1 MKCSA
6 FVALLA
12 AAVAPRANAS
22 LRRGVLGEQEQQ
34 PIVTASAGEL
44 NNDANF
50 AVSAQ
55 DDTPARPPGYRAA
68 WDDCGGVGA
77 SATERMRSISA
88 RTLIKGWAK
97 PLPFQRHAAQDCG
110 HAAADEFGTLPG
122 PGQQV
127 NYPGPEV
134 HAAQDD
140 AGLKTAADTLAKYPL
155 VAK

>member
-1 MKCSA
+1 MKSGA
-6 FVALLA
+6 LVALLLS
-12 AAVAPRANAS
+12 AVVASRASAS
-22 LRRGVLGEQEQQ
+22 LRRGALEQ
-34 PIVTASAGEL
+34 PIVTAEAGEL
-44 NNDANF
+44 NNDNNF

-55 DDTPARPPGYRAA
+55 DGTPARPPGYRAA

-88 RTLIKGWAK
+88 RIKGWAK

-110 HAAADEFGTLPG
+110 HAAGDQFGTLPG
-122 PGQQV
+122 PGEQV

-134 HAAQDD
+134 HAAQD

-155 VAK
+155 AAK